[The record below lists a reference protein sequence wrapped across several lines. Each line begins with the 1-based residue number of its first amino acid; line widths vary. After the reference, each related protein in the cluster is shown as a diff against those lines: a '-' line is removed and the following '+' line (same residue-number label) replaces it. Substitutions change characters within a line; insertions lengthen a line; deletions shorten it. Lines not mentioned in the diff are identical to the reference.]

1 MAIFIH
7 HPISRRCNP
16 RFIYGDDPF
25 EEEEHPILA
34 WNHRPSFIPTPP
46 MIVPDLIPSIAKT
59 VEDSI
64 KNENGKFEIKC
75 SIPGFLPEEL
85 KLDMDGDKLILTG
98 EKKTSTSFQRI
109 ERIFC
114 IPSGVKKETIKCEFD
129 PTLNQLCIEAV
140 SPNSPKIN
148 SSIESKNQESIE
160 TKKETS
166 VYEEPMEITTTTN
179 TASESQSTI
188 NEDTEGSKSPE
199 AIKGKDYIERETDE
213 GIEIDTTVSAS

>member
-7 HPISRRCNP
+7 HPISGRCNP
-16 RFIYGDDPF
+16 RFIYGGGPF

-34 WNHRPSFIPTPP
+34 WNHRPSFIPTPA

-85 KLDMDGDKLILTG
+85 KLDLDGDKLILTG
-98 EKKTSTSFQRI
+98 EKKSSTSFQRI

-129 PTLNQLCIEAV
+129 PNLNQLCIEAD
-140 SPNSPKIN
+140 SPKIN

-166 VYEEPMEITTTTN
+166 VNDEPMEITTTTN